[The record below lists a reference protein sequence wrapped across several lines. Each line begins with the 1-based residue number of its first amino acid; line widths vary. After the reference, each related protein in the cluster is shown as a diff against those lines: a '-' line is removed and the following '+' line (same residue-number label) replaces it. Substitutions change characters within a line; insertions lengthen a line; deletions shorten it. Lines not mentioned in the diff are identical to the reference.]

1 MQHLAIRPGDP
12 LQSASSV
19 TRLSAAANLLLDRLL
34 AEGRI
39 TPQANDGVRDH
50 VRRTGEPVEEAL
62 IATQAIGEADL
73 LKYIAGIYRTRF
85 VSTEKL
91 AQADIAEATLAR
103 LPQKLAERLQ
113 VFPILFDART
123 QTLSVVTADLAG
135 DVAKHVQMATGARDV
150 RVYASRPSAVMAA
163 IRKFYGRD
171 KHAFAALEKRP
182 APQLQHLLD
191 VYERNMVSE
200 AALKGESTRP
210 AAPHSE
216 PAFRDDDFGRGS
228 SIPSAP
234 TSDFPAQ
241 EVITSVHEI
250 PSAMLGTF
258 RHTQQPVPAYD
269 VDPVAV
275 MNVLV
280 SLLESQREELRG
292 HSSQV
297 ARWMGQAADKMG
309 LVEAEK
315 RALLLASQMHDLGKG
330 SQYHLTALNVAEY
343 DGHRAHAQKTYL
355 APLRLFD
362 GVTLPRTTRD
372 TLTHQYERFDG
383 RGFPEG
389 KAGKDIPLGSRLL
402 AIVETYVDITT
413 NARNPYNKTLSVDD
427 ACGVLL
433 EFAGKLFDPNLV
445 AVVSG
450 VVQEKAPPTALQG
463 GGTVLIVDPDPEE
476 TTVLELRFFEAGHRV
491 LIART
496 MKDAHRLVD
505 SNTIDAVVSEVA
517 LADGDGF
524 DLLQEFRARQ
534 QLTDVPILF
543 VTRRADRES
552 VNRGFGLG
560 ASDYLVKP
568 TSADVI
574 VAKAQQLM
582 QGKGRAAPRGAIAGS
597 LREMALPDVVQ
608 LLAHGRKTGRLRVAS
623 SNLNGEIQF
632 DGGEIHAANFGTMRG
647 EDAIYAMLALKSGTF
662 ELDPSFRPTTRD
674 IHASAESLLLEGM
687 RRMDELAR

>member
-1 MQHLAIRPGDP
+1 M
-12 LQSASSV
+12 
-19 TRLSAAANLLLDRLL
+19 LLDRLL

-39 TPQANDGVRDH
+39 APHAYDGVREH
-50 VRRTGEPVEEAL
+50 ARRTGEPIEEVLLAM
-62 IATQAIGEADL
+62 QAITEADL
-73 LKYIAGIYRTRF
+73 LKYVAGMYRTRF

-91 AQADIAEATLAR
+91 AQADIAESTLAK

-135 DVAKHVQMATGARDV
+135 DVAKHVQLATGAREV
-150 RVYASRPSAVMAA
+150 RVYASRPAAVRAA
-163 IRKFYGRD
+163 IRKFYGGD
-171 KHAFAALEKRP
+171 KHAFASLEKKP
-182 APQLQHLLD
+182 APQIQHLLD

-200 AALKGESTRP
+200 EMLKGESTRP
-210 AAPHSE
+210 PAPRSQ
-216 PAFRDDDFGRGS
+216 PAVRDDDFRRGS
-228 SIPSAP
+228 STPAAP

-241 EVITSVHEI
+241 EVITSVHEV

-258 RHTQQPVPAYD
+258 RHTQQPVPASD
-269 VDPVAV
+269 VDPVAL
-275 MNVLV
+275 MSVLV
-280 SLLESQREELRG
+280 SLIESQREELRG

-309 LVEAEK
+309 LVESEK

-343 DGHRAHAQKTYL
+343 DGHRAHAQKAYL

-362 GVTLPRTTRD
+362 GVTLPRSTREA
-372 TLTHQYERFDG
+372 LTHLYERFDG

-389 KAGKDIPLGSRLL
+389 RAGKEIPLGARLL
-402 AIVETYVDITT
+402 AIVETYVDITA
-413 NARNPYNKTLSVDD
+413 NARNPYNKALTVEEACSVLS
-427 ACGVLL
+427 
-433 EFAGKLFDPNLV
+433 EFAGKIFDPNLV
-445 AVVSG
+445 TVVTG
-450 VVQEKAPPTALQG
+450 VVQEKAVPATAQG

-476 TTVLELRFFEAGHRV
+476 TTVLELRFCEAGHRV
-491 LIART
+491 LIARST
-496 MKDAHRLVD
+496 KEAHRLVD
-505 SNTIDAVVSEVA
+505 SNTIDAVISEVT

-524 DLLQEFRARQ
+524 DLLQEFRARH
-534 QLTDVPILF
+534 QLNDVPILF
-543 VTRRADRES
+543 LTRRADRES

-574 VAKAQQLM
+574 VAKAQQLIE
-582 QGKGRAAPRGAIAGS
+582 GRGRSLSRGAIAGS

-608 LLAHGRKTGRLRVAS
+608 LLAHGRKSGRLRVKAA
-623 SNLNGEIQF
+623 NVNGELQF
-632 DGGEIHAANFGTMRG
+632 EAGEIFAAQFGSHRG
-647 EDAIYAMLALKSGTF
+647 EEAIYAMLALKDGSF
-662 ELDPSFRPTTRD
+662 ELDPSFHPPSRE

-687 RRMDELAR
+687 RRMDESGR